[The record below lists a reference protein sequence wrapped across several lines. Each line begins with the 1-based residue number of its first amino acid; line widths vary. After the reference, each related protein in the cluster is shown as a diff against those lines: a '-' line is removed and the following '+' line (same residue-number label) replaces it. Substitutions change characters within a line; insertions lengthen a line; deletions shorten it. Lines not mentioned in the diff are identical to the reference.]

1 MRYLITV
8 LLASML
14 AGCAG
19 LGEKLPPPPTVAE
32 IVQMAKS
39 GHSADAIIKRIHE
52 SRAVYQLPASEL
64 ARMREQ
70 GVPDKVIDYLQQTY
84 IDAVRYSEWAR
95 ARDAYLFP
103 PFSASPFRP
112 YFWPGP
118 YGW

>member
-19 LGEKLPPPPTVAE
+19 LGEKLPPPPTIAE
-32 IVQMAKS
+32 IVEMAKS
-39 GHSADAIIKRIHE
+39 GQSADAIIKRMHDA
-52 SRAVYQLPASEL
+52 RAVYRLPASEL
-64 ARMREQ
+64 AKLREQ
-70 GVPDKVIDYLQQTY
+70 GVPDKVIDYMQQTY
-84 IDAVRYSEWAR
+84 VDAVRYWEWAR

-103 PFSASPFRP
+103 PFPASPFRP
-112 YFWPGP
+112 YFWPGR